1 MLFLLFLAMFQQS
14 ATGQPVVP
22 SMQTSGPCSPVVANV
37 VGDINI
43 TCVGVDPRALEA
55 LNVQL
60 RQRKLDVAAKVREAN
75 SWTAKYLELDKNF
88 REYKGDRKL
97 AGLAEDYLHQG
108 DLEKAG
114 EILDQILTKDAADE
128 YWIAANHFNLAQIYR
143 LQFQPLKAIPEL
155 KKAHEYSPRDVTYA
169 NAYSRALLDENRFS
183 EAFLVLDKILPTAKS
198 MAKEDS
204 KSLPIVASMQEQIGD
219 LYVQFRRYPDA
230 LAACQEALDIQRQLA
245 KTDPA
250 GRREAGHMLDRIG
263 IVYMNMQQ
271 PAEAERAFLEALAIA
286 TESAAHPEDAASAEY
301 HLAMLYGSQGKF
313 SQVQKPFN
321 DALKKYRDLA
331 AENPAAFRG
340 KLAETLRGAGLLS
353 SAMNRND
360 DAEKALR
367 ECVGILDELGESN
380 PEAYLARRAQARMM
394 LGGVEQARGEIWK
407 AAALY
412 DEAAVI
418 YGTFDDEKVTAYI
431 PEIAKLQEQTGDLYK
446 SFDMFEKAQD
456 EYQKALPFFR
466 RLATQNPEI
475 YIPTVARILENLAVV
490 RLKREE
496 IDDARKAVDEAL
508 QIRRELFARQPAR
521 YGDVLAAT
529 LITKAS
535 VIREQHASCPE
546 ISALASEA
554 SSISSRDSVA
564 KGAKAALQDCA
575 EK

>member
-1 MLFLLFLAMFQQS
+1 MLFLLFLAVLQQS
-14 ATGQPVVP
+14 AAGQASVP
-22 SMQTSGPCSPVVANV
+22 SMQTSRPCSPVVANV
-37 VGDINI
+37 VGDVNI
-43 TCVGVDPRALEA
+43 TCIGVDPRALEA
-55 LNVQL
+55 LNIQL
-60 RQRKLDVAAKVREAN
+60 RQRKLDIAAKVREAN
-75 SWTAKYLELDKNF
+75 SWTAKYLQLDNNL

-97 AGLAEDYLHQG
+97 AGLAEEYLHQG

-114 EILDQILTKDAADE
+114 EILDQILAKDAADE
-128 YWIAANHFNLAQIYR
+128 YWIAASHFNLAQIYT

-155 KKAHEYSPRDVTYA
+155 KKAHEYSPSDLTYA
-169 NAYSRALLDENRFS
+169 DAYSRALLDENRFS
-183 EAFLVLDKILPTAKS
+183 EAFLVLEILPTAKS

-204 KSLPIVASMQEQIGD
+204 KSLPIVASMQEQMGD
-219 LYVQFRRYPDA
+219 LYVQFRRYPEA
-230 LAACQEALDIQRQLA
+230 LAAFQEALDIRRQLA

-250 GRREAGHMLDRIG
+250 GHREAGRMLDRIG
-263 IVYMNMQQ
+263 IVHMNMQQ
-271 PAEAERAFLEALAIA
+271 PAEAEQAFLEALPIA
-286 TESAAHPEDAASAEY
+286 TESAAHPEDAASTEY

-380 PEAYLARRAQARMM
+380 PETYLARRAQARVM

-431 PEIAKLQEQTGDLYK
+431 PEIASLQEQTGDLYK
-446 SFDMFEKAQD
+446 GFDMFEKALD

-490 RLKREE
+490 RLKLEE
-496 IDDARKAVDEAL
+496 IDDARNAVDEAL
-508 QIRRELFARQPAR
+508 KIRRELFARQPAR
-521 YGDVLAAT
+521 YGEVLAAT

-535 VIREQHASCPE
+535 VIREQHASCAE
-546 ISALASEA
+546 ISALAGEA
-554 SSISSRDSVA
+554 SSISSSDSIA
-564 KGAKAALQDCA
+564 KGTKEALQDCG